1 MLLFIRHLA
10 EVTLLSVLIVPVTV
24 HAQETLARAS
34 VTGRVLDPSGA
45 VVPNST
51 VKALAVATNQ
61 IYTVQ
66 ADEQGRFRIP
76 YLPVGQYRISAQ
88 ASGFAESSR
97 QIRLT
102 VGSAF
107 DLTLQLALA
116 SAATSIEVTSEP
128 AMIEANRSQVGQ
140 TVLEPE
146 IQNLPQAWR
155 SSEGQLPHQRDG

>member
-1 MLLFIRHLA
+1 ML
-10 EVTLLSVLIVPVTV
+10 
-24 HAQETLARAS
+24 ETLASAS

-66 ADEQGRFRIP
+66 ADEQGRLRIP

-88 ASGFAESSR
+88 ASCFAESSR

-102 VGSAF
+102 VGSAC

-116 SAATSIEVTSEP
+116 SPAASIEVTRDP
-128 AMIEANRSQVGQ
+128 ALTQSSRRSGGQ
-140 TVLEPE
+140 T
-146 IQNLPQAWR
+146 A
-155 SSEGQLPHQRDG
+155 